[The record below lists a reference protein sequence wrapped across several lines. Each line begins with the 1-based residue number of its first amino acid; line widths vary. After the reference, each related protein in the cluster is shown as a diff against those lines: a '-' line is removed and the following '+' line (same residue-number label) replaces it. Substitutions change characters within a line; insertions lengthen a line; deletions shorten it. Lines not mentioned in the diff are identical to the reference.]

1 MARIRTIKPEFW
13 EDEKIGKLP
22 IPCRLFFIGCWN
34 FADDFGVIKGNAALL
49 KSQIFP
55 YDENLRVSE
64 IKKWIDSLVDA
75 RMLVPIIHAEESYYF
90 IRTFRSHQIL
100 DKRYDKSYIGKEIA
114 KDLYSKEGKY
124 YITLDNSIKSVIS
137 NKVIGYARVS
147 TRNQLDGNS
156 LEQQLGLIT
165 NRYPTAIVYEE
176 SKSSMKERKVFKK
189 VIEAL
194 NEGDT
199 LVVTTLD
206 RFCRTVKEGLE
217 IIDLLMDKGVR
228 IHILNMGLIED
239 TPMGRLI
246 VTNLL
251 AFAEFERSMIVE
263 RTQTGKAIAKTKEG
277 WKEGRPKL
285 YTNEQLDNAL
295 SMLTVNGGNRSYK
308 EVERLLGI
316 SKSTLIRENSKRKF
330 ENDICR

>member
-1 MARIRTIKPEFW
+1 MEKFLSEIVENHKSDRYTREIYQF
-13 EDEKIGKLP
+13 EDIEITVLQNGDKIVVWG
-22 IPCRLFFIGCWN
+22 FN
-34 FADDFGVIKGNAALL
+34 Y
-49 KSQIFP
+49 KSQRFL
-55 YDENLRVSE
+55 NLGS
-64 IKKWIDSLVDA
+64 KKYS
-75 RMLVPIIHAEESYYF
+75 
-90 IRTFRSHQIL
+90 IL
-100 DKRYDKSYIGKEIA
+100 ITGFKEIA

-316 SKSTLIRENSKRKF
+316 SKSTLIRENNRRNLNS
-330 ENDICR
+330 

>member
-1 MARIRTIKPEFW
+1 MEKFLSEIVENHKSDRYTREIYQF
-13 EDEKIGKLP
+13 EDIEITVLQNGDKIVVWG
-22 IPCRLFFIGCWN
+22 FN
-34 FADDFGVIKGNAALL
+34 Y
-49 KSQIFP
+49 KSQRFL
-55 YDENLRVSE
+55 NLGS
-64 IKKWIDSLVDA
+64 KKYS
-75 RMLVPIIHAEESYYF
+75 
-90 IRTFRSHQIL
+90 IL
-100 DKRYDKSYIGKEIA
+100 ITGFKEIA

-316 SKSTLIRENSKRKF
+316 SKSTLIRENNKRKF
-330 ENDICR
+330 IDC